1 MEFSSRKYRDL
12 NKANASQEILF
23 WRELWERLLN
33 ERYERKG
40 LKERVSCLS
49 CEEQGNLKEYE
60 HIDSKKYQ
68 ALRSYG
74 ELEGVKKVSRINQE
88 LKRTDL
94 RIEDLMEV
102 RKELLKEQ
110 EVLEKEEK
118 ENVWQRKE
126 YRGTEPEVDRS
137 RKTIKRDE
145 GERRETRA
153 ESRSLLENLEREF
166 TGKRSSSEA
175 EYGDYKTTKGIT
187 SFIKFLLTGRDKQRD
202 SENHAS
208 DRGIEGRTEERS
220 RTGKLSGF
228 AQRVFQR
235 IGDMWRSLFKKKA
248 LKKVEDQALNIKFD
262 PEKIPD
268 FNEVKI
274 SSKQKLLGQSLTT
287 DKRRNTEDLAQRKS
301 GGIKF

>member
-60 HIDSKKYQ
+60 HIDYKKYQ

-145 GERRETRA
+145 GERRTGDLVY
-153 ESRSLLENLEREF
+153 SPTGTQHLCLLSQLRLCN
-166 TGKRSSSEA
+166 
-175 EYGDYKTTKGIT
+175 
-187 SFIKFLLTGRDKQRD
+187 
-202 SENHAS
+202 
-208 DRGIEGRTEERS
+208 
-220 RTGKLSGF
+220 
-228 AQRVFQR
+228 
-235 IGDMWRSLFKKKA
+235 
-248 LKKVEDQALNIKFD
+248 
-262 PEKIPD
+262 
-268 FNEVKI
+268 
-274 SSKQKLLGQSLTT
+274 
-287 DKRRNTEDLAQRKS
+287 
-301 GGIKF
+301 